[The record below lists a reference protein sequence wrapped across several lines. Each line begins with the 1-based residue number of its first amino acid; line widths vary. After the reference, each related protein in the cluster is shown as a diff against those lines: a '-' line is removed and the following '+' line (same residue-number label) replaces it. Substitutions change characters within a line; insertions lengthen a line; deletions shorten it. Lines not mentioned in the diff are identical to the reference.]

1 MDKPLISEILAKA
14 NKLGSKGKRI
24 AYLHEQECT
33 ALKDILRIG
42 LDDSIQLALP
52 EGDPPFKKFDVSED
66 NKDADKA
73 KELRYEY
80 PKFRNFV
87 AAASPNLNQFKRETV
102 FIDLLESIHP
112 DDAQLFCDAKDKNL
126 KYKYITKTL
135 IKDAFPDL
143 IKK

>member
-1 MDKPLISEILAKA
+1 MAKPLISEVLATA
-14 NKLGSKGKRI
+14 NKLGSKDKRVT
-24 AYLHEQECT
+24 YLQEQDCT
-33 ALKDILRIG
+33 ALRDILRIG
-42 LDDSIQLALP
+42 LDDAITLALP
-52 EGDPPFKKFDVSED
+52 EGVPPFKKFNVEG
-66 NKDADKA
+66 KA
-73 KELRYEY
+73 EPRELRFEY

-87 AAASPNLNQFKRETV
+87 KAASPNLNQFKRETV

-135 IKDAFPDL
+135 IKAAFPNL

>member
-1 MDKPLISEILAKA
+1 MDKPLISEILAAA

-24 AYLHEQECT
+24 SYLQEQDCT

-42 LDDSIQLALP
+42 LDDAITLSLP
-52 EGDPPFKKFDVSED
+52 PGEPPFKKFDTEG
-66 NKDADKA
+66 KDKPE
-73 KELRYEY
+73 ELRFMY

-87 AAASPNLNQFKRETV
+87 KAASPNLNQFKRETV

-112 DDAQLFCDAKDKNL
+112 DDAKLFCDAKDKNL

-135 IKDAFPDL
+135 VKAAFPNL
-143 IKK
+143 ISK

>member
-1 MDKPLISEILAKA
+1 MDKPLISEILAAA

-24 AYLHEQECT
+24 SYLQEQDCT

-42 LDDSIQLALP
+42 LDDTIELSLP
-52 EGDPPFKKFDVSED
+52 PGEPPFKKFNTEG
-66 NKDADKA
+66 KDKPE
-73 KELRYEY
+73 ELRFMY

-87 AAASPNLNQFKRETV
+87 KAASPNLNQFKRETV

-112 DDAQLFCDAKDKNL
+112 DDAKLFCDAKDKNL

-135 IKDAFPDL
+135 VKAAFPNL
-143 IKK
+143 ISK

>member
-1 MDKPLISEILAKA
+1 MDKPLISEILATA

-24 AYLHEQECT
+24 SYLQEQDCT

-42 LDDSIQLALP
+42 LDDTIEFSLP
-52 EGDPPFKKFDVSED
+52 PGEPPFKKFDTEG
-66 NKDADKA
+66 KDKPE
-73 KELRYEY
+73 ELRFMY

-87 AAASPNLNQFKRETV
+87 KAASPNLNQFKRETV

-112 DDAQLFCDAKDKNL
+112 DDAKLFCDAKDKNL

-135 IKDAFPDL
+135 VKAAFPNL
-143 IKK
+143 ISK

>member
-1 MDKPLISEILAKA
+1 MDKPLISEILATA

-24 AYLHEQECT
+24 SYLQEQDCT

-42 LDDSIQLALP
+42 LDDTIELSLP
-52 EGDPPFKKFDVSED
+52 PGEPPFKKFNTEG
-66 NKDADKA
+66 KDKPE
-73 KELRYEY
+73 ELRFMY

-87 AAASPNLNQFKRETV
+87 KAASPNLNQFKRETV

-112 DDAQLFCDAKDKNL
+112 DDAKLFCDAKDKNL

-135 IKDAFPDL
+135 VKAAFPNL
-143 IKK
+143 ISK